1 MIYIY
6 IYVWDLFLL
15 EAMVLKTSPDG
26 KMLGSKL
33 IWNEQVLY
41 AENWLQNW
49 HGIMDMAYIHI
60 R

>member
-1 MIYIY
+1 MIY

-41 AENWLQNW
+41 AENWLQN
-49 HGIMDMAYIHI
+49 
-60 R
+60 